1 MTNLAHNKDETV
13 SIAFRLKYD
22 ELDVCRVCLLVL
34 AVTSPHLN
42 EHQIPDLQNIGV
54 IHVDQVG
61 GISAPHSVVVDLSAR
76 PTWPLIAHLP
86 EIVLGP
92 KGQNPF
98 CWQELQPANTR
109 VTTLKL
115 SAITVMVNNAFW
127 HRLAACCAL

>member
-1 MTNLAHNKDETV
+1 MVNLTHSKDETV
-13 SIAFRLKYD
+13 SIALRLKYD

-34 AVTSPHLN
+34 AVTAHLN
-42 EHQIPDLQNIGV
+42 EHQIPDLQNIRV

-92 KGQNPF
+92 KGQNSF

-115 SAITVMVNNAFW
+115 SAVTVIVINAF
-127 HRLAACCAL
+127 